1 MRLLRVELSRLV
13 SRRAV
18 VLVVLGA
25 ALLIALIAGSTLWDS
40 RPVTAGELAQA
51 EAQVQEVLGQPDFQR
66 DLKTCQ
72 DGPEDFFGPG
82 AQEAD
87 CEANLVPRP
96 ENYLNRSVL
105 DLDEQQQGT
114 GVAVVVL
121 VAALMI
127 IVGTTFAG
135 ADWATGSMSN
145 QLLFEPRR
153 LRVWVAKG
161 AATFVGCGVVA
172 AVLLTGFWVA
182 LAITTQA
189 RGISTAPEV
198 RDQIVAMSLRGLALA
213 ACGGLGGY
221 ALTMLLRHTV
231 GTLAL
236 LFAYAAGGEALLA
249 LVPLDGSARLSPTY
263 NVFAWVRNGLRVYD
277 PSVVCRPDQGSSCD
291 QRLTITL
298 LDGASYLGLLLL
310 VTLLV
315 SAVVFRRRDVP

>member
-1 MRLLRVELSRLV
+1 MRLLRVELARLV

-18 VLVVLGA
+18 VLIVLGA
-25 ALLIALIAGSTLWDS
+25 ALLTALIAGSTLWDS
-40 RPVTAGELAQA
+40 RPVTGGELAQA

-72 DGPEDFFGPG
+72 DGPEAFFGPG

-87 CEANLVPRP
+87 CEANLVPRT
-96 ENYLNRSVL
+96 ENYLNRSAL

-114 GVAVVVL
+114 GVGVVVL
-121 VAALMI
+121 IAALLI

-153 LRVWVAKG
+153 LRVWAAKG
-161 AATFVGCGVVA
+161 VAVLLGSGVVA
-172 AVLLTGFWVA
+172 AVLITGFWVA
-182 LAITTQA
+182 LALCAQS

-198 RDQIVAMSLRGLALA
+198 RDQIVTMSVRGVVLA

-263 NVFAWVRNGLRVYD
+263 NVFAWLRDGVRVFD
-277 PSVVCRPDQGSSCD
+277 QSVVCRPSQASCD
-291 QRLTITL
+291 QRLPISL
-298 LDGASYLGLLLL
+298 LDGATYLGVLLL
-310 VTLLV
+310 VTLVV
-315 SAVVFRRRDVP
+315 SALVFRRRDVP